1 MLKRIAQSALIV
13 LFVLWTTIASWQS
26 SQISLQPSGQEH
38 TATEQHAANKERENR
53 NRDKAQSLWIPT
65 DSVGLY
71 TLVLAVFT
79 GLLVCVSGFQGYFL
93 LRADKTARIVADA
106 ASLNARAALR
116 AEQSHVYPVIEDES
130 IVQMVKLW
138 GRSGNSPDSTKD
150 EIQGMGVSY
159 RLKNYGKTPAIIRIA
174 AHELVHA
181 FRPPK
186 DESKIVAFLEV
197 DKILGP
203 EESTETMVCSLHPQ
217 RPFSVA
223 DAMSVLRGKTTIW
236 FHGFVTYDDLFGFE
250 RHLEFTWWYN
260 GSLGRFGWYS
270 FKGSEKPKEI

>member
-1 MLKRIAQSALIV
+1 MLTVRQIVHAIVVALFVAWISFGSWYSWYSSVPPTYKQAIEQSHDRTGNGGAKITPDERIANYTWWVAAFTFALAFVSAFQ
-13 LFVLWTTIASWQS
+13 LF
-26 SQISLQPSGQEH
+26 
-38 TATEQHAANKERENR
+38 
-53 NRDKAQSLWIPT
+53 
-65 DSVGLY
+65 
-71 TLVLAVFT
+71 
-79 GLLVCVSGFQGYFL
+79 FL
-93 LRADKTARIVADA
+93 TRADKTARIAAEA
-106 ASLNARAALR
+106 ASLNAKAALR
-116 AEQSHVYPVIEDES
+116 AEQAHVYPIIEDES

-174 AHELVHA
+174 GHELVHA
-181 FRPPK
+181 FRPPE

-217 RPFSVA
+217 HPFSVA

-250 RHLEFTWWYN
+250 RHLEFTWWYD